1 MAELDAVHGPL
12 LRMFQRALRTTE
24 AGGSHLQASGAQP
37 VVGHFKALM
46 QLAEN
51 LRLVYAAVAELQN
64 AVVVT
69 AVGNVLVTV
78 ADGIARRALVDEE
91 SRDEL
96 LLAARRLFFAGG
108 GVKNDEVGF
117 IGMADEMLRTVDDEV
132 VAVRARRALHATHVG
147 TDARLRHGHAV
158 RTLAA
163 YSRQQIALA
172 LLAFAGHQNVRGARH
187 ARPMQRI
194 VGAAQLAF
202 VKQPGERIKARPAH
216 FRRHVGG
223 VKPRLDSLGLDGI
236 AQLRAQHAR
245 GFHFRFMRV
254 QLVHHEI
261 ARGLN
266 NELLLF
272 RQREIHGYFLRTC
285 MTLPCCAGF
294 SSFWCS
300 AQMVDSGV

>member
-1 MAELDAVHGPL
+1 
-12 LRMFQRALRTTE
+12 
-24 AGGSHLQASGAQP
+24 
-37 VVGHFKALM
+37 
-46 QLAEN
+46 
-51 LRLVYAAVAELQN
+51 
-64 AVVVT
+64 
-69 AVGNVLVTV
+69 
-78 ADGIARRALVDEE
+78 
-91 SRDEL
+91 
-96 LLAARRLFFAGG
+96 
-108 GVKNDEVGF
+108 
-117 IGMADEMLRTVDDEV
+117 
-132 VAVRARRALHATHVG
+132 
-147 TDARLRHGHAV
+147 
-158 RTLAA
+158 
-163 YSRQQIALA
+163 
-172 LLAFAGHQNVRGARH
+172 
-187 ARPMQRI
+187 MQRI

-245 GFHFRFMRV
+245 GFHFRFMRI